1 VRIRSAIF
9 AVALIGLLAVPGRAD
24 VVLFDQSPT
33 SGQPTNGN
41 QFSITS
47 DRLADDFTLAN
58 VSTVNSLLFYY
69 TAQNPSDL
77 ASVSYAIYTNS
88 AGTLGTVLASGTT
101 SVITRTGQGTNQCG
115 NCSSAAFS
123 ITPVPLSGGTYWLEL
138 HNGTSLTDTS
148 ELEVDWAA
156 VDDNTTLIA
165 QTDYGSGMK
174 PNMPVGVPG
183 YNQYAFQVIGTTV
196 PEPGT
201 LVLLALGLSILIVKA
216 RRAAAR

>member
-1 VRIRSAIF
+1 M
-9 AVALIGLLAVPGRAD
+9 GLLGVPGRAD

-41 QFSITS
+41 QFSITT

-58 VSTVNSLLFYY
+58 VSTVNSLMFYY
-69 TAQNPSDL
+69 TAQFASDL

-88 AGTLGTVLASGTT
+88 GGTLGTVVPGGSGTT
-101 SVITRTGQGTNQCG
+101 SSITRAGQSTNQCG
-115 NCSSAAFS
+115 NCSSATFS
-123 ITPVPLSGGTYWLEL
+123 LVTPVALAGGTYWLEL
-138 HNGTSLTDTS
+138 HNGTSLTDTG

-156 VDDNTTLIA
+156 VNDNTTLIA
-165 QTDYGSGMK
+165 QTDYGSGMT
-174 PNMPVGVPG
+174 PNMPVGVSG

-216 RRAAAR
+216 RRAAVR